1 MSTKK
6 NKKTSQN
13 QELDAVYL
21 LKIVLFF
28 ILGCIWINIGAE
40 PGIPVPVGLL
50 IGIVFA
56 SHDHFQIDK
65 KVEFVVLFMAA
76 ILSFIAPIGFVLNVG

>member
-1 MSTKK
+1 MLIKK